1 MMIILGNAVAMIGCT
16 LMVLVGFLRKKEQIL
31 TVQCFQFGFLAV
43 GNLILGGV
51 TGFISGMVSIV
62 RNLVFARTG
71 GSRNWKIAFIV
82 IQAALTFLTG
92 WPGLLGCL
100 PLISG
105 IILTWFIDTKS
116 EKVFKIAIIAAQ
128 VTWVIY
134 DWHYRNYVAF
144 TFDIFTILSNLTGML
159 MIRRNAAKQTA
170 PLV

>member
-1 MMIILGNAVAMIGCT
+1 M
-16 LMVLVGFLRKKEQIL
+16 
-31 TVQCFQFGFLAV
+31 
-43 GNLILGGV
+43 ILGGV
-51 TGFISGMVSIV
+51 TGFISGIVSIV

-82 IQAALTFLTG
+82 SQTVLTFLTG

-105 IILTWFIDTKS
+105 IILTWFIDAES
-116 EKVFKIAIIAAQ
+116 ETQFKIAIIAAQ

-134 DWHYRNYVAF
+134 DWQYRNYVAF
-144 TFDIFTILSNLTGML
+144 VFDIFTILSNLAGIV
-159 MIRRNAAKQTA
+159 MICRNVTKQTA

>member
-1 MMIILGNAVAMIGCT
+1 M
-16 LMVLVGFLRKKEQIL
+16 
-31 TVQCFQFGFLAV
+31 
-43 GNLILGGV
+43 
-51 TGFISGMVSIV
+51 TGFISGIVSIV

-82 IQAALTFLTG
+82 SQTVLTFLTG

-105 IILTWFIDTKS
+105 IILTWFIDAES
-116 EKVFKIAIIAAQ
+116 ETQFKIAIIAAQ

-134 DWHYRNYVAF
+134 DWQYRNYVAF
-144 TFDIFTILSNLTGML
+144 VFDIFTILSNLAGIV
-159 MIRRNAAKQTA
+159 MICRNVTKQTA

>member
-1 MMIILGNAVAMIGCT
+1 MLILGNAVALIGCV

-31 TVQCFQFGFLAV
+31 PVQCFQFAFLAT

-51 TGFISGMVSIV
+51 AGFISGIVSIV
-62 RNLVFARTG
+62 RNLVFARSG

-82 IQAALTFLTG
+82 IQTALTFVTG

-105 IILTWFIDTKS
+105 IILTWFIDLNSDTQ
-116 EKVFKIAIIAAQ
+116 FKIAIIAAQ
-128 VTWVIY
+128 LTWVVY

-144 TFDIFTILSNLTGML
+144 AFDIFTILSNLTGIL
-159 MIRRNAAKQTA
+159 MIRRNTTKQTA

>member
-1 MMIILGNAVAMIGCT
+1 MLVLGNAVAMIGCV

-31 TVQCFQFGFLAV
+31 VVQCFQFGFLAA

-71 GSRNWKIAFIV
+71 GSKNWKIAFIV
-82 IQAALTFLTG
+82 IQTVLTFMTG

-105 IILTWFIDTKS
+105 IILTWFIDVKS
-116 EKVFKIAIIAAQ
+116 DTQFKIAIIVSQ
-128 VTWVIY
+128 LGWVIY
-134 DWHYRNYVAF
+134 DWQYRNYVAF
-144 TFDIFTILSNLTGML
+144 TFDIFTIASNLLGIV
-159 MIRRNAAKQTA
+159 MISRNRTKQTA
-170 PLV
+170 PLI